1 MVFKTSQLHHHPG
14 RPRKPRAEAER
25 KRPPGQRKPK
35 VPQQGEQTDGPG
47 AAEALR
53 LQKPLLFA
61 QHLVPKCV
69 FGYAGRAAPLS
80 CEGPCSRSPAKEEHV
95 HWQMQVLK
103 ELSWQRRKQ
112 KENEGKVTGPLS
124 GMCPMPR
131 ALLERGWV
139 SSELRWE
146 QRRLEIR
153 GRGAT
158 GTTSI
163 IRVLAGRPQDYT
175 PIHFLF

>member
-1 MVFKTSQLHHHPG
+1 MDPEL
-14 RPRKPRAEAER
+14 
-25 KRPPGQRKPK
+25 
-35 VPQQGEQTDGPG
+35 
-47 AAEALR
+47 LR
-53 LQKPLLFA
+53 LSGYRNLCFLLST
-61 QHLVPKCV
+61 LYLSV
-69 FGYAGRAAPLS
+69 FSAMLAEQPRSPAKDHG
-80 CEGPCSRSPAKEEHV
+80 SRSPAEEEHV

-146 QRRLEIR
+146 QRGLEIR

-158 GTTSI
+158 GTISI
-163 IRVLAGRPQDYT
+163 ICVLAGRPQDYT